1 MLALPLGLLLRALLR
16 LRLLPVLLRPLS
28 IGDLDL
34 SRCRSEDDDEE
45 DEEDDDEEDEEN
57 EDKEDSRDEDEKEGT
72 TPRGPPNVNGPLIM
86 L

>member
-16 LRLLPVLLRPLS
+16 LRLLPLLLRPVS
-28 IGDLDL
+28 IGDLDR
-34 SRCRSEDDDEE
+34 SRCRSEDEK
-45 DEEDDDEEDEEN
+45 EDDDEEDEEN
-57 EDKEDSRDEDEKEGT
+57 EDKEDSREVDEKEGT